1 MNDALTCPLFALERS
16 QQALASLAM
25 GPARWALA
33 AAAVLAAAAAVQSA
47 APAPTLELPARG
59 RAGAARDRAQ
69 GRCEGRMVPALL
81 RMRGGSSFAA
91 LEDEAGKGGEVC
103 APPPGVSAA
112 GAHRCCNCWPPRSG
126 CDSGRRV
133 VQASEAGRKEGA
145 KAGKAGGKEGKKKPA
160 QDPTT
165 HDTAPAVP
173 VPDHAVF
180 NPGAADAA
188 PSEVAV
194 LALCA
199 RVAQQA

>member
-1 MNDALTCPLFALERS
+1 MRPPAWRECGGCTPLLQLFA
-16 QQALASLAM
+16 
-25 GPARWALA
+25 
-33 AAAVLAAAAAVQSA
+33 
-47 APAPTLELPARG
+47 
-59 RAGAARDRAQ
+59 
-69 GRCEGRMVPALL
+69 
-81 RMRGGSSFAA
+81 
-91 LEDEAGKGGEVC
+91 
-103 APPPGVSAA
+103 
-112 GAHRCCNCWPPRSG
+112 AHSG